1 MAVINTNI
9 KSLQAQD
16 ALNINNRNLSTA
28 MQRLSTGS
36 RINSASDDAAGLAI
50 STRMDSQVRG
60 LNMAIKNANDA
71 ISVTQTAE
79 GAMDEVT
86 NILQR
91 MRELSVQSA
100 NDTNSAEDRKFLNL
114 EIQQL
119 SQEIDRIANTT
130 QFNGI
135 NVLDGSFKDKVFQ
148 IGANR
153 GQTMGLNI
161 GSMNAKVLGVASGTT
176 DGGTTTSSTTT
187 AVGGAVAKG
196 TAPTKT
202 VVNME
207 FLANGTTTGTYGFT
221 LTDTI
226 TGIAT
231 TINAQTVDMTNEVS
245 KAAFAEAVNEA
256 LQDARAA
263 TTVTGTAK
271 PSAAGVVDL
280 TDPANLAKVKFS
292 ISVDGGEAKTIDLTQ
307 RLMSTPAVTKT
318 AVTETQILD
327 AMSAEISL
335 AFDDKIT
342 VGSSS
347 GVLTI

>member
-1 MAVINTNI
+1 MSVINTNI
-9 KSLQAQD
+9 KSLISQD
-16 ALNINNRNLSTA
+16 ALRINNRNLSTA

-36 RINSASDDAAGLAI
+36 KINSASDDAAGLAI

-60 LNMAIKNANDA
+60 LNMAVKNANDA

-161 GSMNAKVLGVASGTT
+161 GSMKANVLGVGSGTT
-176 DGGTTTSSTTT
+176 DGSSTSTSATT
-187 AVGGAVAKG
+187 AVGGAVAAG
-196 TAPTKT
+196 TGGAWRLRAPSPACAP
-202 VVNME
+202 E
-207 FLANGTTTGTYGFT
+207 PRSLGLYGR
-221 LTDTI
+221 
-226 TGIAT
+226 
-231 TINAQTVDMTNEVS
+231 
-245 KAAFAEAVNEA
+245 A
-256 LQDARAA
+256 LSSCR
-263 TTVTGTAK
+263 
-271 PSAAGVVDL
+271 
-280 TDPANLAKVKFS
+280 
-292 ISVDGGEAKTIDLTQ
+292 SV
-307 RLMSTPAVTKT
+307 
-318 AVTETQILD
+318 
-327 AMSAEISL
+327 
-335 AFDDKIT
+335 
-342 VGSSS
+342 
-347 GVLTI
+347 